1 MLKCS
6 IVVMAILALIFSSS
20 VLYADVDYT
29 KDPKPSVYRADPPE
43 AEEEEEEEGGCG
55 GDCKGEDTATKNV
68 FGGKCPDPC
77 VQKFYAKLEEEA
89 KKGARRDAIKKCQ
102 DAAND
107 PDCICTGGVYKV
119 HTPKCNTYPDARP
132 GHDPTKEVM
141 CVYHVTVEY
150 KNGTCK
156 NIP

>member
-6 IVVMAILALIFSSS
+6 IVVMAVLALIFSSS

-43 AEEEEEEEGGCG
+43 AEEEEEGCG
-55 GDCKGEDTATKNV
+55 GDCDGKDTATKNV
-68 FGGKCPDPC
+68 YGGKCPKPC
-77 VQKFYAKLEEEA
+77 NKKILDELEKEA
-89 KKGARRDAIKKCQ
+89 EKGARLDAIEKCQ

-107 PDCICTGGVYKV
+107 PNCLCTGGVYV
-119 HTPKCNTYPDARP
+119 VSYRKCNIFPDARP

-141 CVYHVTVEY
+141 CVYSVKVRY
-150 KNGTCK
+150 KGGTCN